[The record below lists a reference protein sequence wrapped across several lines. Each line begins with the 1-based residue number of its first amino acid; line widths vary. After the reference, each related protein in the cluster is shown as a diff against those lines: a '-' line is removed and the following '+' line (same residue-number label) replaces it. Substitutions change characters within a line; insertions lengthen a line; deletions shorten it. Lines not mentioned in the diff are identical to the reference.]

1 MTVIFSPD
9 LRSAFEH
16 AGLPFPDCDPEAGR
30 IVRFSTNGRNDDCA
44 GWIRVFEDQ
53 NGAIFGDWR
62 TGDNFVWQREREGQP
77 RDAADLAEIRAKADA
92 ARKAAEAEREQGY
105 QEAARKAAATWQA
118 AEPAT
123 AHPYLERKGIA
134 AHIARERGG
143 WLVIPVCDQAGA
155 VQSVQSISAS
165 GQKLFLPGGRMAGGR
180 CWIGEATEA
189 GPLVLCEGFA
199 TGASIHE
206 ATGWPVCVTFTAG
219 NLRPVACDVREQFP
233 RAKLVICG
241 DDDRATEGNPGRTKA
256 LEAAKVVQGIAVF
269 PTFASDQG
277 SDFNDMAQQAGG
289 KAVKRQILASV
300 EKPTS
305 QSRAVNLINGAA
317 IRPEAI
323 DWLWNG
329 WLAAGKLHILA
340 GAPGTGKTTIALALA
355 AALTTC
361 GRWPDGSRVKDAGA
375 VLVWSGEDDPQDT
388 LAPRLLACGADMSRI
403 HFVGS
408 VRDGEQHRPFDP
420 ASDMRE
426 LAEAARR
433 VGNVR
438 LLITDPVV
446 SAVTGDSHKNTEVRR
461 ALQPL
466 VDLGHEI
473 GAAILGISHFS
484 KGSQGRDPTERVAG
498 SLAFGALARV
508 VLAAA
513 KVQDDDEGRA
523 GRRILAR
530 TKSNIGADDG
540 GYYYDL
546 EQVELQ
552 DYAGVWASR
561 VLWGEEIEGSA
572 REILAAADTVTERAE
587 DGNEDRNEVD
597 KWLRDLL
604 TEEGEVA
611 KADVIKAGR
620 ACGFAERT
628 IQHARR
634 RIGAET
640 KIHGFGKEKVSV
652 WSLPI
657 RATNQT
663 MRANPKNHG
672 MNGTNEDS
680 GPFVPIVPLIPG
692 CTESGTDGGTY
703 EEAEANE
710 WL

>member
-1 MTVIFSPD
+1 MSDVWEKLES
-9 LRSAFEH
+9 SA
-16 AGLPFPDCDPEAGR
+16 A
-30 IVRFSTNGRNDDCA
+30 
-44 GWIRVFEDQ
+44 
-53 NGAIFGDWR
+53 
-62 TGDNFVWQREREGQP
+62 
-77 RDAADLAEIRAKADA
+77 
-92 ARKAAEAEREQGY
+92 
-105 QEAARKAAATWQA
+105 
-118 AEPAT
+118 
-123 AHPYLERKGIA
+123 
-134 AHIARERGG
+134 
-143 WLVIPVCDQAGA
+143 PV
-155 VQSVQSISAS
+155 V
-165 GQKLFLPGGRMAGGR
+165 
-180 CWIGEATEA
+180 
-189 GPLVLCEGFA
+189 
-199 TGASIHE
+199 H
-206 ATGWPVCVTFTAG
+206 
-219 NLRPVACDVREQFP
+219 
-233 RAKLVICG
+233 
-241 DDDRATEGNPGRTKA
+241 
-256 LEAAKVVQGIAVF
+256 
-269 PTFASDQG
+269 
-277 SDFNDMAQQAGG
+277 
-289 KAVKRQILASV
+289 
-300 EKPTS
+300 
-305 QSRAVNLINGAA
+305 LINGAN
-317 IRPEAI
+317 IRPEPI

-340 GAPGTGKTTIALALA
+340 GAPGTGKTTLALALA

-375 VLVWSGEDDPQDT
+375 VLVWSGEDDPTDT

-408 VRDGEQHRPFDP
+408 VRDGEEHRPFDP

-438 LLITDPVV
+438 LLVCDPVV

-513 KVQDDDEGRA
+513 KVQDSDESE

-530 TKSNIGADDG
+530 AKSNIGPDDG

-546 EQVELQ
+546 EQVELR
-552 DYAGVWASR
+552 DFAGVWASR

-572 REILAAADTVTERAE
+572 RDILAAADTVTERDDE
-587 DGNEDRNEVD
+587 GSDDRSEVD
-597 KWLRDLL
+597 TWLRELL
-604 TEEGEVA
+604 TDEGEIV
-611 KADVIKAGR
+611 KADVIKAGK
-620 ACGFAERT
+620 ACGFSERT
-628 IQHARR
+628 IQYARK

-657 RATNQT
+657 RASNQT
-663 MRANPKNHG
+663 IHANHKKHG
-672 MNGTNEDS
+672 TNGTNEGS
-680 GPFVPIVPLIPG
+680 APFVPFVPSDFECTEGGTNG
-692 CTESGTDGGTY
+692 CTNE
-703 EEAEANE
+703 EEADE

>member
-1 MTVIFSPD
+1 MSIIFAPD
-9 LRSAFEH
+9 LRSAFDRV
-16 AGLPFPDCDPEAGR
+16 GQTFPDCDPEPGR
-30 IVRFSTNGRNDDCA
+30 IHRFGKNHSA
-44 GWIRVFEDQ
+44 WIKVFSDQ
-53 NGAIFGDWR
+53 DGAVFGDWR
-62 TGDNFVWQREREGQP
+62 TGANFVWQREREGQP
-77 RDAADLAEIRAKADA
+77 PNAAELAEIRAKADA
-92 ARKAAEAEREQGY
+92 ARKQAEAEREQGY
-105 QEAARKAAATWQA
+105 QEGARKAAAAWRI

-123 AHPYLERKGIA
+123 AHPYLSAKGIGP
-134 AHIARERGG
+134 HIARQRNGS
-143 WLVIPVCDQAGA
+143 LLIPVFDQDGA
-155 VQSVQSISAS
+155 LQSAQSISTS
-165 GQKLFLPGGRMAGGR
+165 GQKQFLPGAKMAGGR
-180 CWIGEATEA
+180 CWIGDPNES
-189 GPLVLCEGFA
+189 GPLLVAEGFA
-199 TGASIHE
+199 TAATLHE
-206 ATGWPVCVTFTAG
+206 VCGWPVCVAFNAG
-219 NLRPVACDVREQFP
+219 NLRPVALSLREQFP

-241 DDDRATEGNPGRTKA
+241 DDDRRTPNNPGRTKA
-256 LEAAKVVQGIAVF
+256 IEAAKAVQGIAVF
-269 PTFASDQG
+269 PSFASDEG
-277 SDFNDMAQQAGG
+277 SDFNDMAQQVGSE
-289 KAVKRQILASV
+289 AVKRQILASM
-300 EKPTS
+300 ERPAS

-317 IRPEAI
+317 IRPEPI

-340 GAPGTGKTTIALALA
+340 GAPGTGKTTLALALA

-375 VLVWSGEDDPQDT
+375 VLVWSGEDDPTDT
-388 LAPRLLACGADMSRI
+388 LAPRLLACGADMTRI

-408 VRDGEQHRPFDP
+408 VRDGEEHRPFDP

-473 GAAILGISHFS
+473 NAAILGISHFS

-513 KVQDDDEGRA
+513 KVQDDEDGSA

-530 TKSNIGADDG
+530 AKSNIGPDDG

-572 REILAAADTVTERAE
+572 REILAAADTVTERNE

-604 TEEGEVA
+604 NEEGEVA

-628 IQHARR
+628 IQHARK

-652 WSLPI
+652 WSLPN
-657 RATNQT
+657 RANQST
-663 MRANPKNHG
+663 MHANPKKHG
-672 MNGTNEDS
+672 MYGTNGDEDS
-680 GPFVPIVPLIPG
+680 FVPFVPCNSRLEEV
-692 CTESGTDGGTY
+692 GTDGCTND
-703 EEAEANE
+703 EEADE

>member
-1 MTVIFSPD
+1 MT
-9 LRSAFEH
+9 
-16 AGLPFPDCDPEAGR
+16 
-30 IVRFSTNGRNDDCA
+30 DDV
-44 GWIRVFEDQ
+44 WEKLDQ
-53 NGAIFGDWR
+53 
-62 TGDNFVWQREREGQP
+62 
-77 RDAADLAEIRAKADA
+77 
-92 ARKAAEAEREQGY
+92 
-105 QEAARKAAATWQA
+105 AAA
-118 AEPAT
+118 PVV
-123 AHPYLERKGIA
+123 H
-134 AHIARERGG
+134 
-143 WLVIPVCDQAGA
+143 LV
-155 VQSVQSISAS
+155 
-165 GQKLFLPGGRMAGGR
+165 
-180 CWIGEATEA
+180 
-189 GPLVLCEGFA
+189 
-199 TGASIHE
+199 
-206 ATGWPVCVTFTAG
+206 
-219 NLRPVACDVREQFP
+219 
-233 RAKLVICG
+233 
-241 DDDRATEGNPGRTKA
+241 
-256 LEAAKVVQGIAVF
+256 
-269 PTFASDQG
+269 
-277 SDFNDMAQQAGG
+277 
-289 KAVKRQILASV
+289 
-300 EKPTS
+300 
-305 QSRAVNLINGAA
+305 NGAA
-317 IRPEAI
+317 IRPEPI
-323 DWLWNG
+323 DWLWDG

-340 GAPGTGKTTIALALA
+340 GAPGTGKTTLALALA

-361 GRWPDGSRVKDAGA
+361 GRWPDGSRIKDAGA
-375 VLVWSGEDDPQDT
+375 VLVWSGEDDPTDT

-513 KVQDDDEGRA
+513 KVQDDAEGRA

-530 TKSNIGADDG
+530 TKSNIGPDDG

-572 REILAAADTVTERAE
+572 REILAAADTVTERDE

-604 TEEGEVA
+604 TDEGEIA
-611 KADVIKAGR
+611 KADVIKSGR

-680 GPFVPIVPLIPG
+680 GPFVPIVPFISG
-692 CTESGTDGGTY
+692 CTESGTDGCTNDGD
-703 EEAEANE
+703 EVQEADE

>member
-1 MTVIFSPD
+1 M
-9 LRSAFEH
+9 AEYA
-16 AGLPFPDCDPEAGR
+16 AGQAHLDK
-30 IVRFSTNGRNDDCA
+30 V
-44 GWIRVFEDQ
+44 
-53 NGAIFGDWR
+53 
-62 TGDNFVWQREREGQP
+62 
-77 RDAADLAEIRAKADA
+77 AADAIKE
-92 ARKAAEAEREQGY
+92 GS
-105 QEAARKAAATWQA
+105 T
-118 AEPAT
+118 
-123 AHPYLERKGIA
+123 
-134 AHIARERGG
+134 
-143 WLVIPVCDQAGA
+143 
-155 VQSVQSISAS
+155 
-165 GQKLFLPGGRMAGGR
+165 GR
-180 CWIGEATEA
+180 
-189 GPLVLCEGFA
+189 
-199 TGASIHE
+199 
-206 ATGWPVCVTFTAG
+206 
-219 NLRPVACDVREQFP
+219 
-233 RAKLVICG
+233 
-241 DDDRATEGNPGRTKA
+241 
-256 LEAAKVVQGIAVF
+256 
-269 PTFASDQG
+269 
-277 SDFNDMAQQAGG
+277 
-289 KAVKRQILASV
+289 
-300 EKPTS
+300 
-305 QSRAVNLINGAA
+305 RAVHLINGAA
-317 IRPEAI
+317 ISPAPI
-323 DWLWNG
+323 DWLWDG

-340 GAPGTGKTTIALALA
+340 GAPGTGKTTLALALA

-361 GRWPDGSRVKDAGA
+361 GRWPDGSRVQDAGA
-375 VLVWSGEDDPQDT
+375 VLVWSGEDDPTDT
-388 LAPRLLACGADMSRI
+388 LAPRLLACGADMSKI

-408 VRDGEQHRPFDP
+408 VRDGEEHRPFDP

-466 VDLGHEI
+466 VDLGREI

-513 KVQDDDEGRA
+513 KVQDSDDERG

-530 TKSNIGADDG
+530 SKSNIGPDDG

-546 EQVELQ
+546 EQIELQ
-552 DYAGVWASR
+552 DFAGVWASR
-561 VLWGEEIEGSA
+561 VRWGEEIEGSA
-572 REILAAADTVTERAE
+572 REILAAADTVTERDD

-628 IQHARR
+628 IQNARK

-652 WSLPI
+652 WLLPI
-657 RATNQT
+657 RANYST
-663 MRANPKNHG
+663 MHANPKKHG
-672 MNGTNEDS
+672 TNGTNEETA
-680 GPFVPIVPLIPG
+680 PFVPIVPFISVG
-692 CTESGTDGGTY
+692 TESGTDGGMN
-703 EEAEANE
+703 EEVGADE